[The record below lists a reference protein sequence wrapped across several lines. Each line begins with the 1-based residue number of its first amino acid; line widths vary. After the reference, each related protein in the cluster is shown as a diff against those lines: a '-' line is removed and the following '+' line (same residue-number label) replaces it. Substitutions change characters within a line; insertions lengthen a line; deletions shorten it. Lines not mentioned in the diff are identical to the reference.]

1 MSNQLLDIVGH
12 YQPRRLRDDCL
23 DLLYWRCRETRMVKA
38 CYQVIYGYQDVIMC
52 HRDVLS
58 CDIYINTTDAIDIS

>member
-1 MSNQLLDIVGH
+1 
-12 YQPRRLRDDCL
+12 
-23 DLLYWRCRETRMVKA
+23 MVKA

-58 CDIYINTTDAIDIS
+58 CDIYINTTDAIDISQGLMDASCTATTHNVRRM